1 MVSGVGCLHLQRL
14 RDDVAGKL
22 GVPPRLVEAVAVTS
36 LVGLTAAA
44 AASVLA
50 FALPAV
56 LLASTALPGLLF
68 MLFVVMSMGALVS
81 TFVPVL
87 VRSTWLTRA
96 HRFEPRCDEVC

>member
-1 MVSGVGCLHLQRL
+1 MQRL